1 MNETELNFNVK
12 DKALSQIHAG
22 RMVGCKCGINLV
34 NFDLVNESY
43 SSMQNKETKGVQIHK
58 NMQVSWELYSHER
71 LTAHPDKSQDE
82 CGTVSGLMAFPGKIT
97 LNRSSTNGDR
107 ENAKAAYPNAKQN
120 D

>member
-1 MNETELNFNVK
+1 MASIWSILIYYRP
-12 DKALSQIHAG
+12 LI
-22 RMVGCKCGINLV
+22 
-34 NFDLVNESY
+34 NESY
-43 SSMQNKETKGVQIHK
+43 SSMQKKETKGVQIHK
-58 NMQVSWELYSHER
+58 NTQVSWELCSHER